1 MARHALAAVLMA
13 AVLVSAAH
21 PAYAALS
28 QVPRRF
34 PPACPGGTI
43 GILALAVSSCLAQP
57 PVHAP
62 GGCISPR
69 RRFQAAVDVQ
79 FESIFDPMYVEAVG
93 FEPTNEGEPAAETAA
108 RVLPLR

>member
-13 AVLVSAAH
+13 AVCVSAAH

-43 GILALAVSSCLAQP
+43 GILALTVSSCLVRP

-62 GGCISPR
+62 VGCIRLHRPKR
-69 RRFQAAVDVQ
+69 QRGLDNLKA
-79 FESIFDPMYVEAVG
+79 
-93 FEPTNEGEPAAETAA
+93 
-108 RVLPLR
+108 PLTPF